1 MKRKNPGSSSMP
13 NASFDLTPLLDV
25 IFICLF
31 IVIIGYTKVS
41 AMAKQE
47 AGEAAAAN
55 KELQAENDRLS
66 RSNEE
71 LTERTADLEEQVA
84 ALQEQNFDAAAR
96 EQAYKEAAEDLQR
109 DVIGTK
115 VMVMTI
121 SCTYNPADSERRKI
135 TIITPDRKYD
145 PIEVRKENE
154 ASAFKQLSGH
164 MEKYIQLH
172 DKEGEIV
179 VFGLNTENILVR
191 DKESIND
198 IINLLKNRY
207 KNKAF

>member
-1 MKRKNPGSSSMP
+1 M
-13 NASFDLTPLLDV
+13 
-25 IFICLF
+25 
-31 IVIIGYTKVS
+31 
-41 AMAKQE
+41 
-47 AGEAAAAN
+47 
-55 KELQAENDRLS
+55 
-66 RSNEE
+66 
-71 LTERTADLEEQVA
+71 
-84 ALQEQNFDAAAR
+84 
-96 EQAYKEAAEDLQR
+96 
-109 DVIGTK
+109 IGTK

-198 IINLLKNRY
+198 IIDLLKNRY

>member
-71 LTERTADLEEQVA
+71 LTDRTADLEEQVA

-109 DVIGTK
+109 
-115 VMVMTI
+115 
-121 SCTYNPADSERRKI
+121 A
-135 TIITPDRKYD
+135 PDRKYD

-172 DKEGEIV
+172 DREGEIV

>member
-1 MKRKNPGSSSMP
+1 MNRKNQGSSNMP
-13 NASFDLTPLLDV
+13 NDSFDLTSLLDI

-31 IVIIGYTKVS
+31 IVIIGYAKVS
-41 AMAKQE
+41 AQAEKE
-47 AGEAAAAN
+47 ASKAVAVSE
-55 KELQAENDRLS
+55 ELQAENDRLNQV
-66 RSNEE
+66 NEE
-71 LTERTADLEEQVA
+71 LTERTVELEEQVA
-84 ALQEQNFDAAAR
+84 SLQEQNFDVAAR
-96 EQAYKEAAEDLQR
+96 EQAYKEAVEDLQG
-109 DVIGTK
+109 DVIGTR

-121 SCTYNPADSERRKI
+121 SCTYDRVNPDNRII

-179 VFGLNTENILVR
+179 VFGLNTEYILVR
-191 DKESIND
+191 DKESINK
-198 IINLLKNRY
+198 IINSLKDKY

>member
-31 IVIIGYTKVS
+31 VVIIGYTKIS
-41 AMAKQE
+41 AMAEQE

-55 KELQAENDRLS
+55 RELQAENDRLS
-66 RSNEE
+66 QANGE
-71 LTERTADLEEQVA
+71 LEGQVE

-121 SCTYNPADSERRKI
+121 SCTYNPADPEKRKI
-135 TIITPDRKYD
+135 TIITPDRNYD
-145 PIEVRKENE
+145 AIEIRRENE
-154 ASAFKQLSGH
+154 ESAFKQLSGH

-172 DKEGEIV
+172 NKEEEIV

-191 DKESIND
+191 DKESVTK
-198 IINLLKNRY
+198 IINAMKEKY

>member
-71 LTERTADLEEQVA
+71 LTDRTADLEEQVA
-84 ALQEQNFDAAAR
+84 ALQEQNLAEVEALADALAA
-96 EQAYKEAAEDLQR
+96 DL
-109 DVIGTK
+109 K
-115 VMVMTI
+115 
-121 SCTYNPADSERRKI
+121 K
-135 TIITPDRKYD
+135 
-145 PIEVRKENE
+145 
-154 ASAFKQLSGH
+154 
-164 MEKYIQLH
+164 
-172 DKEGEIV
+172 
-179 VFGLNTENILVR
+179 
-191 DKESIND
+191 
-198 IINLLKNRY
+198 
-207 KNKAF
+207 